1 MFFKKFKKTLIAI
14 LLTLYIMPSYAF
26 AYSDYIVAGGKN
38 IGMELNA
45 EGIIIV
51 GLYKVDNSYPA
62 GDAGLKIGDIITSIN
77 EIPVS
82 SINEMVDQIDKSSDK
97 NDIKIEYLRNN
108 VKNVTSLKLSMDN
121 NGVFKTGLY
130 VKDSVSGVGTLSFID
145 PKTKIFG
152 ALGHEILEKTTGKI
166 LEIKDGKIFDST
178 VTGIIKSENGNP
190 GEKNAKLEQ
199 NDILGSIKENTNKGV
214 FGIYNDDI
222 SNEKLYKVASIDEIK
237 VGPAEILTV
246 LENKTVS
253 TYDINIIKL
262 NKKQDTKGIL
272 FEVTDKELLEKT
284 GGIIQGMS
292 GSPIIQGDLIIGA
305 VTHVIV
311 DNPTK
316 GYGIFITNMLEE
328 AEN

>member
-1 MFFKKFKKTLIAI
+1 MKKGDEDMFFKKFKKTLIAI
-14 LLTLYIMPSYAF
+14 LLALYIMPSYAF

-77 EIPVS
+77 EKPVS
-82 SINEMVDQIDKSSDK
+82 SINEMVDQIDKSSNK

-152 ALGHEILEKTTGKI
+152 ALGHEILEKATGKI
-166 LEIKDGKIFDST
+166 LEIKDGKI
-178 VTGIIKSENGNP
+178 
-190 GEKNAKLEQ
+190 
-199 NDILGSIKENTNKGV
+199 

-246 LENKTVS
+246 LENKTIS

-305 VTHVIV
+305 VTHVVV

>member
-14 LLTLYIMPSYAF
+14 LLALYIMPNYAF
-26 AYSDYIVAGGKN
+26 AYSDYIIAGGKN

-45 EGIIIV
+45 DGVIVV
-51 GLYKVDNSYPA
+51 GLYKVDNAYPA
-62 GDAGLKIGDIITSIN
+62 GDAGLKVGDTITSIN
-77 EIPVS
+77 GNVVS
-82 SINEMVDQIDKSSDK
+82 SITEMVDEIDKSSDK
-97 NDIKIEYLRNN
+97 NNIKIEYLRNN
-108 VKNVTSLKLSMDN
+108 EKKVTSLKLSMDN

-145 PKTKIFG
+145 PNTKIFG

-190 GEKNAKLEQ
+190 GEKSAKLEQ
-199 NDILGSIKENTNKGV
+199 NNILGSIDENTNKGV
-214 FGIYNDDI
+214 FGIYNGDI

-237 VGPAEILTV
+237 TGPAEILTV
-246 LENKTVS
+246 LEDKTIKA
-253 TYDINIIKL
+253 YDINIIKL

-272 FEVTDKELLEKT
+272 FEVTDKELLDKT

-292 GSPIIQGDLIIGA
+292 GSPIIQNDLIIGA
-305 VTHVIV
+305 VTHVVV

>member
-1 MFFKKFKKTLIAI
+1 MFFKKLKKTLIAI
-14 LLTLYIMPSYAF
+14 LLALYIMPNYAF
-26 AYSDYIVAGGKN
+26 AYSDYIIAGGKN

-45 EGIIIV
+45 NGVIVV
-51 GLYKVDNSYPA
+51 GLYKVDNAYPA
-62 GDAGLKIGDIITSIN
+62 GDAGLKVGDTITSIN
-77 EIPVS
+77 GNVVS
-82 SINEMVDQIDKSSDK
+82 SINEMVDEIDKSSDK

-108 VKNVTSLKLSMDN
+108 EKKVTSLKLSMDN
-121 NGVFKTGLY
+121 NGGFKTGLY

-145 PKTKIFG
+145 PNTKIFG

-190 GEKNAKLEQ
+190 GEKSAKLEQ
-199 NDILGSIKENTNKGV
+199 NDILGSIDENTNKGV
-214 FGIYNDDI
+214 FGIYNGDI
-222 SNEKLYKVASIDEIK
+222 SNEKLYKVAQIDEIK
-237 VGPAEILTV
+237 TGPAEILTV
-246 LENKTVS
+246 LEDKTIKA
-253 TYDINIIKL
+253 YDINIIKL

-292 GSPIIQGDLIIGA
+292 GSPIIQDDLIIGA
-305 VTHVIV
+305 VTHVVV

>member
-1 MFFKKFKKTLIAI
+1 MFFKKLKKTLIAI
-14 LLTLYIMPSYAF
+14 LLALYIMPNYAF
-26 AYSDYIVAGGKN
+26 AYSDYIIAGGKN

-45 EGIIIV
+45 DGVIVV
-51 GLYKVDNSYPA
+51 GLYKVDNAYPA
-62 GDAGLKIGDIITSIN
+62 GDAGLKVGDIITSIN
-77 EIPVS
+77 NKNVA
-82 SINEMVDQIDKSSDK
+82 SIDEMVNEIDKSSDK

-108 VKNVTSLKLSMDN
+108 EKKVTSLKLSMDN

-130 VKDSVSGVGTLSFID
+130 VKDSVAGVGTLSFID

-152 ALGHEILEKTTGKI
+152 ALGHEIIEKTTGKI

-178 VTGIIKSENGNP
+178 VTGIIKSENGTP

-199 NDILGSIKENTNKGV
+199 NNILGSINENTNKGV
-214 FGIYNDDI
+214 FGIYDGNI
-222 SNEKLYKVASIDEIK
+222 SNEKLYKVASINEIK

-246 LENKTVS
+246 LEDKTVKA
-253 TYDINIIKL
+253 YDINIIKL

-272 FEVTDKELLEKT
+272 FEVTDTELLEKT

-292 GSPIIQGDLIIGA
+292 GSPIIQNDLIIGA
-305 VTHVIV
+305 VTHVVV

>member
-14 LLTLYIMPSYAF
+14 LLALYIMPNYAF
-26 AYSDYIVAGGKN
+26 AYSDYIIAGGKN

-45 EGIIIV
+45 NGVIVV
-51 GLYKVDNSYPA
+51 GLYKVDNAYPA
-62 GDAGLKIGDIITSIN
+62 GDAGLKVGDTITSIN
-77 EIPVS
+77 GNVVS
-82 SINEMVDQIDKSSDK
+82 SINEMVDEIDKSSDK

-108 VKNVTSLKLSMDN
+108 EKKVTSLKLSMDN

-145 PKTKIFG
+145 PNTKIFG

-190 GEKNAKLEQ
+190 GEKSAKLEQ
-199 NDILGSIKENTNKGV
+199 NDILGSIDENTNKGV
-214 FGIYNDDI
+214 FGIYNGDI
-222 SNEKLYKVASIDEIK
+222 SNEKLYKVAQIDEIK
-237 VGPAEILTV
+237 TGPAEILTV
-246 LENKTVS
+246 LEDKTIKA
-253 TYDINIIKL
+253 YDINIIKL

-284 GGIIQGMS
+284 GGIIQR
-292 GSPIIQGDLIIGA
+292 
-305 VTHVIV
+305 
-311 DNPTK
+311 NEW
-316 GYGIFITNMLEE
+316 ITN
-328 AEN
+328 NSKWKVYRSYNTCSC

>member
-14 LLTLYIMPSYAF
+14 LLALYIMPNYAF
-26 AYSDYIVAGGKN
+26 AYSDYIIAGGKN

-45 EGIIIV
+45 NGVIVV
-51 GLYKVDNSYPA
+51 GLYKVDNAYPA
-62 GDAGLKIGDIITSIN
+62 GDAGLKVGDTITSIN
-77 EIPVS
+77 GNVVS
-82 SINEMVDQIDKSSDK
+82 SINEMVDEIDKSSDK

-108 VKNVTSLKLSMDN
+108 EKKVTSLKLSMDN

-145 PKTKIFG
+145 PNTKIFG

-190 GEKNAKLEQ
+190 GEKSAKLEQ
-199 NDILGSIKENTNKGV
+199 NDILGSIDENTNKGV
-214 FGIYNDDI
+214 FGIYNGDI
-222 SNEKLYKVASIDEIK
+222 SNEKLYKVAQIDEIK
-237 VGPAEILTV
+237 TGPAEILTV
-246 LENKTVS
+246 LEDKTIKA
-253 TYDINIIKL
+253 YDINIIKL

-292 GSPIIQGDLIIGA
+292 GSPIIQDDLIIGA
-305 VTHVIV
+305 VTHVVV